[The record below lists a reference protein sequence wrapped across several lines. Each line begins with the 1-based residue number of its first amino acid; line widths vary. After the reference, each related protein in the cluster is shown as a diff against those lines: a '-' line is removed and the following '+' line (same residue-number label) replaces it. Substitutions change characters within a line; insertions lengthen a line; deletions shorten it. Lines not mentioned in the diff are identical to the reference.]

1 MTWLK
6 TMTFFQN
13 LWNTLA
19 IFEIHKR
26 SFGKLTSRAPASRMT
41 EVSKGGSLWRE
52 GRAGEPIGITPDRL
66 ALTAVPVDS
75 CEARDLTQFS
85 LLTNF
90 FPYSFHFP
98 NLFTSLL
105 FSLLYSFFS
114 SLSYSLH
121 FSALFT
127 LPFPALFILLSLHF
141 PPSSLP
147 YFLHFP
153 TLFTS
158 LLFSLL

>member
-1 MTWLK
+1 
-6 TMTFFQN
+6 
-13 LWNTLA
+13 
-19 IFEIHKR
+19 
-26 SFGKLTSRAPASRMT
+26 MT
-41 EVSKGGSLWRE
+41 EVSRGGSLWRE
-52 GRAGEPIGITPDRL
+52 DKRRESRRAYRNHAWPPGSHGRSLRRHLLEISDDAAFSGSGLPLSSSNLDSSSSWQLWSPRPDTVFSPDKLSFPI
-66 ALTAVPVDS
+66 
-75 CEARDLTQFS
+75 
-85 LLTNF
+85 
-90 FPYSFHFP
+90 
-98 NLFTSLL
+98 LFTSLIFSRSFSFHFSIL
-105 FSLLYSFFS
+105 FSS